1 MVKINFDKYDASC
14 KDNVWSWNIP
24 NRNNTKNI
32 KVVVKFEQGISFP
45 TSTVEDMYFEEDEDF
60 IITYEDI
67 DKGKPD
73 YKKLYTE
80 LTEKILK
87 YDHNSYGYI
96 ENFHEIHN
104 DFKVGSDGF
113 LTDEQ
118 LSEIQDSSEIY
129 KIIRYA
135 YKTAPK
141 ASTNFGSYTFDHPVL
156 KNRLDE
162 LNNEYCKDKIEEEK

>member
-32 KVVVKFEQGISFP
+32 KVVVKFEPGISFP

-67 DKGKPD
+67 NKEKLD
-73 YKKLYTE
+73 YKKLYIE

-96 ENFHEIHN
+96 ENYNEKYEEYE
-104 DFKVGSDGF
+104 DLQPGADGF
-113 LTDEQ
+113 LSDEQ
-118 LSEIQDSSEIY
+118 LSYIQDSFKDSSEIY
-129 KIIRYA
+129 KIIKDV
-135 YKTAPK
+135 YKNAPQ
-141 ASTNFGSYTFDHPVL
+141 ALTDF
-156 KNRLDE
+156 NRRR
-162 LNNEYCKDKIEEEK
+162 NEN

>member
-32 KVVVKFEQGISFP
+32 KVVVKFEPGISFP

-73 YKKLYTE
+73 YKKLYIE

-96 ENFHEIHN
+96 ENYNEKYEEYE
-104 DFKVGSDGF
+104 DLQPGADGF
-113 LTDEQ
+113 LSDEQ
-118 LSEIQDSSEIY
+118 LSYIQDSFKDSSEIY
-129 KIIRYA
+129 KIIKDV
-135 YKTAPK
+135 YKHAPQ
-141 ASTNFGSYTFDHPVL
+141 ALTDF
-156 KNRLDE
+156 NRRR
-162 LNNEYCKDKIEEEK
+162 NEN

>member
-32 KVVVKFEQGISFP
+32 KVVVKFEPGISFP

-67 DKGKPD
+67 NKEKLD
-73 YKKLYTE
+73 YKKLYIE

-96 ENFHEIHN
+96 ENYNEKYEEYE
-104 DFKVGSDGF
+104 DLQPGADGF
-113 LTDEQ
+113 LSDEQ
-118 LSEIQDSSEIY
+118 LSYIQDSFKDSSEIY
-129 KIIRYA
+129 KIIKDV
-135 YKTAPK
+135 YKNAPK
-141 ASTNFGSYTFDHPVL
+141 ALTDFTTYSSLLHIGR
-156 KNRLDE
+156 KN
-162 LNNEYCKDKIEEEK
+162 KEEK

>member
-32 KVVVKFEQGISFP
+32 KIVIKFEPGISFP
-45 TSTVEDMYFEEDEDF
+45 TSTVEDMYFEEEDTC
-60 IITYEDI
+60 IEAEEMGDALLVLPR
-67 DKGKPD
+67 GSHALD

-96 ENFHEIHN
+96 ENYNEKYEEYE
-104 DFKVGSDGF
+104 DLQPGADGF
-113 LTDEQ
+113 LSDEQ
-118 LSEIQDSSEIY
+118 LSYIQDSFKDSSEIY
-129 KIIRYA
+129 KIIKDV
-135 YKTAPK
+135 YKHAPK
-141 ASTNFGSYTFDHPVL
+141 ALTDF
-156 KNRLDE
+156 KRRR
-162 LNNEYCKDKIEEEK
+162 NED

>member
-67 DKGKPD
+67 NKEKLD
-73 YKKLYTE
+73 YKKLYIE

-96 ENFHEIHN
+96 ENYNEKYEEYE
-104 DFKVGSDGF
+104 DLQPGADGF
-113 LTDEQ
+113 LSDEQ
-118 LSEIQDSSEIY
+118 LSYIQDSFKDSSEIY
-129 KIIRYA
+129 KIIKDV
-135 YKTAPK
+135 YKHAPQ
-141 ASTNFGSYTFDHPVL
+141 ALTDF
-156 KNRLDE
+156 NRRR
-162 LNNEYCKDKIEEEK
+162 NEN

>member
-32 KVVVKFEQGISFP
+32 KIVIKFEPGISFP

-96 ENFHEIHN
+96 ENYNEKYEEYE
-104 DFKVGSDGF
+104 DLQPGADGF
-113 LTDEQ
+113 LSDEQ
-118 LSEIQDSSEIY
+118 LSYIQDSFKDSSEIY
-129 KIIRYA
+129 KIIKDV
-135 YKTAPK
+135 YKHAPQ
-141 ASTNFGSYTFDHPVL
+141 ALTDF
-156 KNRLDE
+156 NRRR
-162 LNNEYCKDKIEEEK
+162 NEN

>member
-32 KVVVKFEQGISFP
+32 KVVVKFEPGISFP

-67 DKGKPD
+67 NKEKLD
-73 YKKLYTE
+73 YKKLYIE

-96 ENFHEIHN
+96 ENYNEKYEEYE
-104 DFKVGSDGF
+104 DLQPGADGF
-113 LTDEQ
+113 LSDEQ
-118 LSEIQDSSEIY
+118 LSYIQDSFKDSSEIY
-129 KIIRYA
+129 KIIKDV
-135 YKTAPK
+135 YKHAPQ
-141 ASTNFGSYTFDHPVL
+141 ALTDF
-156 KNRLDE
+156 NRRR
-162 LNNEYCKDKIEEEK
+162 NENWTRKM

>member
-32 KVVVKFEQGISFP
+32 KVVIKFEPGISFP

-67 DKGKPD
+67 NKEKLD
-73 YKKLYTE
+73 YKKLYIE

-96 ENFHEIHN
+96 ENYNEKYEEYE
-104 DFKVGSDGF
+104 DLQPGADGF
-113 LTDEQ
+113 LSDEQ
-118 LSEIQDSSEIY
+118 LSYIQDSFKDSSEIY
-129 KIIRYA
+129 KIIKDV
-135 YKTAPK
+135 YKHAPQ
-141 ASTNFGSYTFDHPVL
+141 ALTDF
-156 KNRLDE
+156 NRRR
-162 LNNEYCKDKIEEEK
+162 NEN

>member
-32 KVVVKFEQGISFP
+32 KVVVKFEPGISFP

-67 DKGKPD
+67 NKEKLD
-73 YKKLYTE
+73 YKKLYIE

-96 ENFHEIHN
+96 ENYNEKYEEYE
-104 DFKVGSDGF
+104 DLQPGADGF
-113 LTDEQ
+113 LSDEQ
-118 LSEIQDSSEIY
+118 LSYIQDSFKDSSEIY
-129 KIIRYA
+129 KIIKDV
-135 YKTAPK
+135 YKHAPQ
-141 ASTNFGSYTFDHPVL
+141 ALTDF
-156 KNRLDE
+156 NRRR
-162 LNNEYCKDKIEEEK
+162 NEI

>member
-1 MVKINFDKYDASC
+1 MVKINFDKYDTSC

-32 KVVVKFEQGISFP
+32 KVVIKFEPGISFP
-45 TSTVEDMYFEEDEDF
+45 TSTVEDMYFEEED
-60 IITYEDI
+60 TDRHAMYVESEKMGDALLVLPR
-67 DKGKPD
+67 GSHALD

-113 LTDEQ
+113 FTDEQ

-141 ASTNFGSYTFDHPVL
+141 ALTDFGSYTFDHPVL
-156 KNRLDE
+156 KN
-162 LNNEYCKDKIEEEK
+162 KEEK

>member
-32 KVVVKFEQGISFP
+32 KIVIKFEPGISFP

-67 DKGKPD
+67 NKEKLD
-73 YKKLYTE
+73 YKKLYIE

-96 ENFHEIHN
+96 ENYNEKYEEYE
-104 DFKVGSDGF
+104 DLQPGADGF
-113 LTDEQ
+113 LSDEQ
-118 LSEIQDSSEIY
+118 LSYIQDSFKDSSEIY
-129 KIIRYA
+129 KIIKDV
-135 YKTAPK
+135 YKHAPQ
-141 ASTNFGSYTFDHPVL
+141 ALTDF
-156 KNRLDE
+156 NRRR
-162 LNNEYCKDKIEEEK
+162 NEN

>member
-32 KVVVKFEQGISFP
+32 KVVVKFEPGISFP

-67 DKGKPD
+67 NKEKLD
-73 YKKLYTE
+73 YKKLYIE

-96 ENFHEIHN
+96 ENYNEKYEEYE
-104 DFKVGSDGF
+104 DLQPGADGF
-113 LTDEQ
+113 LSDEQ
-118 LSEIQDSSEIY
+118 LSYIQDSFKDSSEIY
-129 KIIRYA
+129 KIIKDV
-135 YKTAPK
+135 YKNAPK
-141 ASTNFGSYTFDHPVL
+141 ALTDFTTYSSLLHIGR
-156 KNRLDE
+156 KN
-162 LNNEYCKDKIEEEK
+162 KEEKWIIN

>member
-32 KVVVKFEQGISFP
+32 KVVVKFEPGISFP
-45 TSTVEDMYFEEDEDF
+45 TSTVEDMYFEENEDF

-67 DKGKPD
+67 NKEKLD
-73 YKKLYTE
+73 YKKLYIE

-96 ENFHEIHN
+96 ENYNEKYEEYE
-104 DFKVGSDGF
+104 DLQPGADGF
-113 LTDEQ
+113 LNDEQ
-118 LSEIQDSSEIY
+118 LSHIQDSSEIY
-129 KIIRYA
+129 KIIRDV
-135 YKTAPK
+135 YKNAPK
-141 ASTNFGSYTFDHPVL
+141 TLTDFN
-156 KNRLDE
+156 K
-162 LNNEYCKDKIEEEK
+162 EEK

>member
-32 KVVVKFEQGISFP
+32 KVVVKFEPGISFP
-45 TSTVEDMYFEEDEDF
+45 TSTVEDMYFEENEDF

-67 DKGKPD
+67 NKEKLD
-73 YKKLYTE
+73 YKKLYIE

-96 ENFHEIHN
+96 ENYNEKYEEYE
-104 DFKVGSDGF
+104 DLQPGTDGF
-113 LTDEQ
+113 LSDEQ
-118 LSEIQDSSEIY
+118 LSYIQDSFKDSSEIY
-129 KIIRYA
+129 KIIKDV
-135 YKTAPK
+135 YKHAPQ
-141 ASTNFGSYTFDHPVL
+141 ALTDF
-156 KNRLDE
+156 NRRR
-162 LNNEYCKDKIEEEK
+162 NEN

>member
-32 KVVVKFEQGISFP
+32 KVVVKFEPGISFP

-67 DKGKPD
+67 NKEKLD
-73 YKKLYTE
+73 YKKLYIE

-96 ENFHEIHN
+96 ENYNEKYEEYE
-104 DFKVGSDGF
+104 DLQPGADGF
-113 LTDEQ
+113 LSDEQ
-118 LSEIQDSSEIY
+118 LSYIQDSFKDSSEIY
-129 KIIRYA
+129 KIIKDV
-135 YKTAPK
+135 YKHAPQ
-141 ASTNFGSYTFDHPVL
+141 ALTDF
-156 KNRLDE
+156 NRRR
-162 LNNEYCKDKIEEEK
+162 NEN

>member
-32 KVVVKFEQGISFP
+32 KVVVKFEPGISFP
-45 TSTVEDMYFEEDEDF
+45 TSTVEDMYFEENEDF

-67 DKGKPD
+67 NKEKLD
-73 YKKLYTE
+73 YKKLYIE

-96 ENFHEIHN
+96 ENYNRREYKHAPQA
-104 DFKVGSDGF
+104 
-113 LTDEQ
+113 LTD
-118 LSEIQDSSEIY
+118 
-129 KIIRYA
+129 
-135 YKTAPK
+135 
-141 ASTNFGSYTFDHPVL
+141 F
-156 KNRLDE
+156 NRRR
-162 LNNEYCKDKIEEEK
+162 NEN

>member
-1 MVKINFDKYDASC
+1 MVKINFDKYDTSC

-32 KVVVKFEQGISFP
+32 KVVVKFEPGISFP
-45 TSTVEDMYFEEDEDF
+45 TSTVEDMYFEEEDTC
-60 IITYEDI
+60 IEAEEMGDALLVLPR
-67 DKGKPD
+67 GSHALD
-73 YKKLYTE
+73 YKKLYIE

-96 ENFHEIHN
+96 ENFNEIHN

-129 KIIRYA
+129 KIIRDV
-135 YKTAPK
+135 YKHAPQ
-141 ASTNFGSYTFDHPVL
+141 ALTDF
-156 KNRLDE
+156 NRRR
-162 LNNEYCKDKIEEEK
+162 NEN

>member
-32 KVVVKFEQGISFP
+32 KVVVKFEPGISFP

-73 YKKLYTE
+73 YKKLYIE

-96 ENFHEIHN
+96 ENYNEKYEEYE
-104 DFKVGSDGF
+104 DLQPGADGF
-113 LTDEQ
+113 LSDEQ
-118 LSEIQDSSEIY
+118 LSYIQDSFKDSSEIY
-129 KIIRYA
+129 KIIKDV
-135 YKTAPK
+135 YKNAPQ
-141 ASTNFGSYTFDHPVL
+141 ALTDF
-156 KNRLDE
+156 NRRR
-162 LNNEYCKDKIEEEK
+162 NEN